1 MKKLRGH
8 MMRFID
14 KTSDA
19 KPDEKTGKYPKIW
32 LNVKVNPE
40 IPMSHRICRWL
51 IENQLLIQ
59 QDSEI
64 LCFILSLL

>member
-40 IPMSHRICRWL
+40 IPMSHRICR
-51 IENQLLIQ
+51 
-59 QDSEI
+59 
-64 LCFILSLL
+64 